1 MKKTGKA
8 LAAATLSVFLTVG
21 IGNVSASDD
30 VGKKEYE
37 NNCAVC
43 HGMSGKGD
51 GPYAGII
58 DTKVPDMTMLQKN
71 NNGVFPF
78 DRVYQTIDG
87 RLEMKAHGSRDM
99 PIWGNE
105 YNDKAAD
112 YYSDYLRDYNAK
124 GFVRGRILSLVNH
137 IYSLQSK

>member
-1 MKKTGKA
+1 MRTGKA
-8 LAAATLSVFLTVG
+8 LITTALSAFLAVG
-21 IGNVSASDD
+21 FASVSAADD
-30 VGKKEYE
+30 IGKKEYA

-43 HGMSGKGD
+43 HGTTGKGD

-78 DRVYQTIDG
+78 DRVYQSIDG
-87 RLEMKAHGSRDM
+87 RLEVKAHGTRDM

-105 YNDKAAD
+105 YNGKAAE
-112 YYSDYLRDYNAK
+112 YYSDYLRDYSAE
-124 GFVRGRILSLVNH
+124 GFVRGRILALVNH
-137 IYSLQSK
+137 IYSLQAK

>member
-1 MKKTGKA
+1 MKTGKIIA
-8 LAAATLSVFLTVG
+8 IAAFSVFLTLG
-21 IGNVSASDD
+21 FSKLNAADDIG
-30 VGKKEYE
+30 KREYE

-43 HGMSGKGD
+43 HGMGGKGN

-58 DTKVPDMTMLQKN
+58 DTKVPDITLLQKN

-87 RLEMKAHGSRDM
+87 RMEIRAHGTRDM

-105 YNDKAAD
+105 YNDKAAE
-112 YYSDYLRDYNAK
+112 YYSDYLRDYSAR
-124 GFVRGRILSLVNH
+124 GFVRGRILALVNH
-137 IYSLQSK
+137 IYLMQSK

>member
-1 MKKTGKA
+1 MKSGRTFAVAILGA
-8 LAAATLSVFLTVG
+8 FLSVGFA
-21 IGNVSASDD
+21 NVCKADD
-30 VGKKEYE
+30 VGKREYE

-43 HGMSGKGD
+43 HGMTGKGN

-58 DTKVPDMTMLQKN
+58 DTKVPDMTVLQKN

-87 RLEMKAHGSRDM
+87 RMEVKAHGTRDM

-105 YNDKAAD
+105 YNDKAAE
-112 YYSDYLRDYNAK
+112 YYSDYLRDYSAK
-124 GFVRGRILSLVNH
+124 GFIRGRILALVNH

>member
-1 MKKTGKA
+1 MRTGKA
-8 LAAATLSVFLTVG
+8 LVTTGLGAFLAVGLSAASV
-21 IGNVSASDD
+21 ADD
-30 VGKKEYE
+30 TGKKEYE
-37 NNCAVC
+37 NNCVAC
-43 HGMSGKGD
+43 HGTTGKGD

-78 DRVYQTIDG
+78 DRVYQAIDG
-87 RLEMKAHGSRDM
+87 RLEVKAHGTRDM

-105 YNDKAAD
+105 YNGKAAE
-112 YYSDYLRDYNAK
+112 YYSDYLRDYSAD
-124 GFVRGRILSLVNH
+124 GFVRGRILALVNH

>member
-1 MKKTGKA
+1 MKTKKT
-8 LAAATLSVFLTVG
+8 LAAAAFSVFLAFG
-21 IGNVSASDD
+21 FASVSVADN
-30 VGKKEYE
+30 VGKMEYE

-43 HGMSGKGD
+43 HGMTGKGD

-78 DRVYQTIDG
+78 DRVYQAIDG
-87 RLEMKAHGSRDM
+87 RLEVKAHGTRDM

-105 YNDKAAD
+105 YNGKAAL
-112 YYSDYLRDYNAK
+112 YYSDYLRDYSAE
-124 GFVRGRILSLVNH
+124 GFVRGRILALVNH
-137 IYSLQSK
+137 IYTLQAE

>member
-1 MKKTGKA
+1 MKTKKI
-8 LAAATLSVFLTVG
+8 LAAAAFGAFFAVG
-21 IGNVSASDD
+21 FTNVNAADD

-43 HGMSGKGD
+43 HGMTGKGD

-78 DRVYQTIDG
+78 DRVYQSIDG
-87 RLEMKAHGSRDM
+87 RLEVKAHGTRDM

-105 YNDKAAD
+105 YNDKAAE
-112 YYSDYLRDYNAK
+112 YYSDYLRDYSAK
-124 GFVRGRILSLVNH
+124 GFVRGRILALVNH

>member
-1 MKKTGKA
+1 MKTKRI
-8 LAAATLSVFLTVG
+8 LAATAFGAFLAVG
-21 IGNVSASDD
+21 FANVSAADD

-37 NNCAVC
+37 NNCIAC
-43 HGMSGKGD
+43 HGTTGKGD

-58 DTKVPDMTMLQKN
+58 DTKVPDMSMLQKN

-87 RLEMKAHGSRDM
+87 RLEVKAHGSRDM

-105 YNDKAAD
+105 YNGKAAE
-112 YYSDYLRDYNAK
+112 YYSDYLRDYSAD
-124 GFVRGRILSLVNH
+124 GFVRGRILALVNH
-137 IYSLQSK
+137 IYSLQAK

>member
-1 MKKTGKA
+1 MKTEKT
-8 LAAATLSVFLTVG
+8 LAAAAFGVFLAFG
-21 IGNVSASDD
+21 FANVSVADN
-30 VGKKEYE
+30 VGKMEYE

-43 HGMSGKGD
+43 HGMTGKGD

-78 DRVYQTIDG
+78 DRVYQAIDG
-87 RLEMKAHGSRDM
+87 RLAVKAHGTRDM

-105 YNDKAAD
+105 YNGKAAL
-112 YYSDYLRDYNAK
+112 YYSDYLRDYSAE
-124 GFVRGRILSLVNH
+124 GFVRGRILALVNH
-137 IYSLQSK
+137 IYTLQAK